1 MAECLIGTAAARW
14 GGRFVAL
21 GALVMALAVI
31 FGAAG
36 DHLVAGRVSAED
48 LHIYDIANRFQ
59 IYHGLGLL
67 FIGVLIRQ
75 YGKRRLLY
83 AAGGLMA
90 LGTLLFCGGLYL
102 LTLTGDVSWAFFA
115 PVGGIT
121 LILSWLLLALS
132 MWRASAT

>member
-1 MAECLIGTAAARW
+1 
-14 GGRFVAL
+14 
-21 GALVMALAVI
+21 
-31 FGAAG
+31 
-36 DHLVAGRVSAED
+36 
-48 LHIYDIANRFQ
+48 
-59 IYHGLGLL
+59 L

-83 AAGGLMA
+83 AAGGLMT

-102 LTLTGDVSWAFFA
+102 LTLTGDVSWAIFA

-121 LILSWLLLALS
+121 LVLSWLSLALS

>member
-1 MAECLIGTAAARW
+1 MAECSIGDAPRL

-31 FGAAG
+31 FSAAG
-36 DHLVAGRVSAED
+36 DHLVASRVSAED

-83 AAGGLMA
+83 AAGGLMT

-121 LILSWLLLALS
+121 LVLSWLSLALS

>member
-1 MAECLIGTAAARW
+1 MAECSAESAPRL

-36 DHLVAGRVSAED
+36 DHLVAGGVSAEG
-48 LHIYDIANRFQ
+48 LHIYDIADRFQ

-67 FIGVLIRQ
+67 LIGVLIRQ

-83 AAGGLMA
+83 AAGGLMV

-102 LTLTGDVSWAFFA
+102 LVLTGDVFWAFFA
-115 PVGGIT
+115 PVGGT
-121 LILSWLLLALS
+121 ALILAWLLLALS